1 MKTINVSFERE
12 EDKKKY
18 VLECE
23 EKFHKYLVDISA
35 TVQKSGAD
43 VILLSGPTCSGK
55 TTLANKIIDDYTKNG
70 KHVLVVSIDDF
81 FLDRDGMRVVKEN
94 EKIDYDSIDAID
106 FDCLEKCVKDLEEKR
121 EFSVP
126 RYDFLTQK
134 RSGYET
140 YRMDEN
146 TVVIFEG
153 IQAVY
158 PEIYGLFSDYNHTGI
173 FTNVDSDVC
182 VNGVYFSRDDIRLSR
197 RIVRDRKFR
206 GATADFSLYLWESVR
221 ENEDKNIY
229 PNKNICKVQMDSFLD
244 YELFVIKK
252 YIIEVLKDVLPSSRY
267 YGKAVEL
274 RDKYIGLPDISFDY
288 VPADSLYTE
297 FLGKK

>member
-1 MKTINVSFERE
+1 MKAINVSFKCE
-12 EDKKKY
+12 EEKRSF

-23 EKFHKYLVDISA
+23 EKFHNRLTDISA

-43 VILLSGPTCSGK
+43 IILLSGPTCSGK
-55 TTLANKIIDDYTKNG
+55 TTLAKKVIDDFEKNG
-70 KHVLVVSIDDF
+70 KDVKVVSIDDF
-81 FLDRDGMRVVKEN
+81 FLDRNGLRVVRDD
-94 EKIDYDSIDAID
+94 EKIDYDSIDALD
-106 FDCLEKCVKDLEEKR
+106 FECLKNCVKDLETKGELY
-121 EFSVP
+121 VP
-126 RYDFLTQK
+126 KYDFLSQK
-134 RSGYET
+134 RKGYEHIV
-140 YRMDEN
+140 MEEN
-146 TVVIFEG
+146 TVIIFEG

-158 PEIYGLFSDYNHTGI
+158 PEIYSLFVNRKHIGL
-173 FTNVDSDVC
+173 FTNVDNNVT

-221 ENEDKNIY
+221 KNEDKNIY
-229 PNKNICKVQMDSFLD
+229 PNKNICKIQMDSFLD

-252 YIIEVLKDVLPSSRY
+252 YIIEVLKDVLPDSRY
-267 YGKAVEL
+267 YGKAMEL
-274 RDKYIGLPDISFDY
+274 RDKFLSLPEISFDY